1 MSLSIS
7 SMAISALNA
16 NTWQQKQQDFNN
28 LTLALNAGNLQGAQ
42 KAFSALTKNSPS
54 PCSITSSSTATNTDT
69 NAAPSS
75 SLLGNPMAALSAA
88 LASGNIQAAQQTF
101 AALPTTT
108 TILQTN
114 AVQAIAFE
122 STHTSTT
129 NQQSQL
135 PLAAYGSIGT
145 HINTMA

>member
-1 MSLSIS
+1 
-7 SMAISALNA
+7 MAISALNA

-54 PCSITSSSTATNTDT
+54 PCSITSSSTATNTHT

-108 TILQTN
+108 ILQTN
-114 AVQAIAFE
+114 AVQATAFE

-129 NQQSQL
+129 NQKSQL